1 VSQITFVVFT
11 YNEEGRIERVIR
23 NFLGAGHILIV
34 DNYSTDRTVELAR
47 RHGCEILLNRNQ
59 GWVEDAITAARVK
72 EAVKTPWIYWAY
84 ADEIIGRTTLTKIM
98 ETIENPQLS
107 VVNVYRKNYFYGVF
121 CHDAFA
127 DKTSRVFRKEAIDF
141 ADNTIHH
148 FGKIS
153 VAATNVHTLDK
164 SYYVHHF
171 ITYTAKSYIAAL
183 DRYTDIE
190 AEQPGRPL
198 SLART
203 AASVSKTFV
212 MNFFVRRAYRAA
224 MAGLILTLFQCI
236 YLILAFM
243 KKYERRFQLNSQG
256 IESVNNRIRD
266 ELLADFAELNSV
278 QGRVG

>member
-23 NFLGAGHILIV
+23 NFSGAGHILIV

-47 RHGCEILLNRNQ
+47 LHGCEILLNRNQ
-59 GWVEDAITAARVK
+59 GWVEDAITARRVK
-72 EAVKTPWIYWAY
+72 AAVKTPWIYWAY
-84 ADEIIGRTTLTKIM
+84 ADEIVGRTTLTKIM

-121 CHDAFA
+121 CQDAFA
-127 DKTSRVFRKEAIDF
+127 DKLSRVFRKDAIDF
-141 ADNTIHH
+141 SDNTIHH
-148 FGKIS
+148 FGKITVSAAS
-153 VAATNVHTLDK
+153 VRTLDK

-190 AEQPGRPL
+190 ADQPGGPL
-198 SLART
+198 SPART

-212 MNFFVRRAYRAA
+212 MNFFVRRGYRAA
-224 MAGLILTLFQCI
+224 MAGLIVTLFQCI
-236 YLILAFM
+236 YLILVFM
-243 KKYERRFQLNSQG
+243 KKYERRFQLNSPG

-266 ELLADFAELNSV
+266 ELLTDFAQLNSV
-278 QGRVG
+278 QGHVR